1 MSYRPP
7 TVTATTGTPSDLSGD
22 FTLSS
27 PPEDS
32 ISSLCW
38 SSKAN
43 YLAVGSWDSKVRI
56 YDVTASSTGTGV
68 AAIDFE
74 GPVLTC
80 DWSPVRAL
88 FSCSSRLTTNSYL
101 GWTEGRRRRHRQSCE
116 TPRPCRK
123 RLPRA
128 AGSCSRCPD
137 PIYSLL
143 RNAWGECTYAS
154 NRLLG

>member
-7 TVTATTGTPSDLSGD
+7 TVTATAGTASDASGD

-56 YDVTASSTGTGV
+56 YDVTTSNTGTGI

-74 GPVLTC
+74 GPVLAC
-80 DWSPVRAL
+80 DWSPVRAFL
-88 FSCSSRLTTNSYL
+88 SYSSRLTTNSYL
-101 GWTEGRRRRHRQSCE
+101 GWTESRRRRRRQNSE
-116 TPRPCRK
+116 APRPRRK
-123 RLPRA
+123 WFRGATGGCPRCTD
-128 AGSCSRCPD
+128 S
-137 PIYSLL
+137 IYALL
-143 RNAWGECTYAS
+143 RNAWGECAYAGDG
-154 NRLLG
+154 LVG